1 MRHTGPNYLELT
13 KQPEVND
20 TLTDLRMYQQKED
33 TTPQPRSQEGLTR
46 GDFLPF
52 LLSQNLI
59 FEHLRFLSFHRLFLP
74 TKRHNIAESMLDLEF
89 KKKKTTELRAMKCGK
104 CLINTSHHFS
114 ATASSY
120 DEVLAAVVIL
130 AHTL

>member
-33 TTPQPRSQEGLTR
+33 TTPQPRSQEGLKR

-52 LLSQNLI
+52 LLSQTLI
-59 FEHLRFLSFHRLFLP
+59 FEHLHFLSFHRLFLP
-74 TKRHNIAESMLDLEF
+74 TKWHNIVESMLDLEF
-89 KKKKTTELRAMKCGK
+89 KKKPKKLSSEL
-104 CLINTSHHFS
+104 
-114 ATASSY
+114 
-120 DEVLAAVVIL
+120 
-130 AHTL
+130 